1 MLGTDLLYDL
11 QLNLGLKED
20 EKPELLLRLLNSV
33 STKALRYCRL
43 KFIPQDM
50 KPIIVEI
57 AADRYRRQ
65 NIGSSDEKTTVS
77 TVTDG
82 DQSVSFKSA
91 SSEAILSTGFTKS
104 ETDTLNLF
112 RKAW

>member
-1 MLGTDLLYDL
+1 MLGTDLLYEL
-11 QLNLGLKED
+11 RLNLGLAEN
-20 EKPELLLRLLNSV
+20 EKPDILLRLLNSV

-43 KFIPQDM
+43 RCMPKDM

-65 NIGSSDEKTTVS
+65 NIGSSEEKTTVS
-77 TVTDG
+77 AVTDG

-91 SSEAILSTGFTKS
+91 SSEDLLSTDFTKS
-104 ETDTLNLF
+104 EKDMLNLF
-112 RKAW
+112 RRAW